1 LIPEGEYKG
10 QTYLT
15 MNAVQ
20 QMLIAVFP
28 ELSTATGPDLSSP
41 DDSNR
46 FDNDVYDRS
55 TRGDNVSSNLSE
67 HNYDLPTRNPISRN
81 TQLASQQQ
89 RSSYS
94 QQQIYNNPSSS
105 SALPD
110 YNNIYTNLSTFFT
123 SLGQNLMATPVS
135 STESNAN
142 SANNISS
149 ADDIGMAD
157 FTQADIPIDWEDFDF
172 STMDLETFMSIDPV
186 NSSAANINNHAVD
199 YMNAFGG
206 VTGGQGHGHGGWG
219 GNDFGGGFGSAR

>member
-1 LIPEGEYKG
+1 MIPEGEYKG
-10 QTYLT
+10 QNYLT

-46 FDNDVYDRS
+46 IDSDVYDKLS
-55 TRGDNVSSNLSE
+55 HGDKVGSNISELSY
-67 HNYDLPTRNPISRN
+67 NLPTRNPISN
-81 TQLASQQQ
+81 NAQQFAGQ
-89 RSSYS
+89 APPYG
-94 QQQIYNNPSSS
+94 QQQIYNPPS

-110 YNNIYTNLSTFFT
+110 YNNSIYNNPSTFFT

-142 SANNISS
+142 NMSS
-149 ADDIGMAD
+149 ADDVGMAD
-157 FTQADIPIDWEDFDF
+157 FTQADIPIDWKDFDF
-172 STMDLETFMSIDPV
+172 STMDLDTFMSVDPV
-186 NSSAANINNHAVD
+186 NSSAANINNHAVN
-199 YMNAFGG
+199 YLSAFGG
-206 VTGGQGHGHGGWG
+206 GSGYGPHGWF

>member
-1 LIPEGEYKG
+1 
-10 QTYLT
+10 

-46 FDNDVYDRS
+46 FDSDFYDKS
-55 TRGDNVSSNLSE
+55 THGDNVSSNMSE
-67 HNYDLPTRNPISRN
+67 HNYNLPTRNPMSN
-81 TQLASQQQ
+81 SAQQFTGQ
-89 RSSYS
+89 GPSYGR
-94 QQQIYNNPSSS
+94 QQIYNPSS
-105 SALPD
+105 SALTD

-142 SANNISS
+142 NANNISS

-157 FTQADIPIDWEDFDF
+157 FTQADIPIDWKDFDF
-172 STMDLETFMSIDPV
+172 STMDLDTFMSIDPV

-199 YMNAFGG
+199 YINAFGG
-206 VTGGQGHGHGGWG
+206 GTGHGHGGWG
-219 GNDFGGGFGSAR
+219 GNDFGGFGSAR